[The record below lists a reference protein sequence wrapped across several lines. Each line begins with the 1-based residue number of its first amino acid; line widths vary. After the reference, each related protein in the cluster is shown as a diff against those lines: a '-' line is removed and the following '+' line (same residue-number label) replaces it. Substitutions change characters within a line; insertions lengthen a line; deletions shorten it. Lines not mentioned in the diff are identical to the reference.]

1 MVGQVMS
8 ISMSNYQAEG
18 ISLSGLRSWRVV
30 FQEDVET
37 GVTCK
42 ANVPGDDVV
51 GPIRGVHLCETV
63 LNTVLGEEI
72 ALLGE

>member
-1 MVGQVMS
+1 MS
-8 ISMSNYQAEG
+8 INKSNYQAEG
-18 ISLSGLRSWRVV
+18 ILLSGLRSWRVV

-51 GPIRGVHLCETV
+51 GPIRVYIFVKQFCTPCSATKLHYWDIVQLK
-63 LNTVLGEEI
+63 
-72 ALLGE
+72 